1 MRWCEQYPSRER
13 RELWVT
19 AAEGQDIKLIV
30 HSRLMPVRRGHLIL
44 GVLHGGQL
52 IGLRNL
58 TTGEQVNFVRSDP
71 PLLFR
76 RCDGVGLALFVAASL
91 MAGGGRDGPWST
103 PSPRC
108 WPCSMRDGSGGAC
121 SPETWRVPSTRRSG
135 RPWRIMACAGCEV
148 GPSTAAA
155 PGWPLEALGDTLVA
169 FGTACRALGLVSMY
183 AVRAVY
189 IRIAGT
195 GTARRAGLP
204 PVCRLL
210 IDLYRSFDK
219 LSVYR
224 YFEIK

>member
-91 MAGGGRDGPWST
+91 MAGGGT
-103 PSPRC
+103 
-108 WPCSMRDGSGGAC
+108 
-121 SPETWRVPSTRRSG
+121 
-135 RPWRIMACAGCEV
+135 
-148 GPSTAAA
+148 
-155 PGWPLEALGDTLVA
+155 GWPLVDAVATLLALLHA
-169 FGTACRALGLVSMY
+169 RW
-183 AVRAVY
+183 
-189 IRIAGT
+189 IR
-195 GTARRAGLP
+195 R
-204 PVCRLL
+204 RLL
-210 IDLYRSFDK
+210 AGDVEGAIDAAQRQAVAHHGLRR
-219 LSVYR
+219 V
-224 YFEIK
+224 